1 MPVEIEAK
9 MAVAD
14 FAPVRAQLTERG
26 GRLIGRYFEINSFFD
41 RPEHALLKA
50 DKGLRIRIKRNLDT
64 QQEQYIITFK
74 GPKQRGPL
82 KSREELE
89 LNVGNATDAQKLL
102 EGLGYQKV
110 LLFEKRRES
119 YDFEGC
125 EIELDEL
132 PLLGTFVEVEGP
144 DEKSVLRARE
154 LLGLGDR
161 DMIRTG
167 YASMVAPLLDKH
179 GDQCRELRFGSV

>member
-26 GRLIGRYFEINSFFD
+26 GRLIGRYFEIKSFFD

-89 LNVGNATDAQKLL
+89 LNVGNATDAQKL
-102 EGLGYQKV
+102 
-110 LLFEKRRES
+110 
-119 YDFEGC
+119 
-125 EIELDEL
+125 
-132 PLLGTFVEVEGP
+132 
-144 DEKSVLRARE
+144 
-154 LLGLGDR
+154 
-161 DMIRTG
+161 
-167 YASMVAPLLDKH
+167 
-179 GDQCRELRFGSV
+179 